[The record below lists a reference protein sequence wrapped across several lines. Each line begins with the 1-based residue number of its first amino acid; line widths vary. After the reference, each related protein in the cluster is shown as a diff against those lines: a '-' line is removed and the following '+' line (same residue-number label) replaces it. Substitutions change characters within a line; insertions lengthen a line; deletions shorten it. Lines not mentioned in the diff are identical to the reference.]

1 MIDGSPR
8 ERKKYMQTFDPGRV
22 FRKLAYNNALAN
34 DRLYQACAALRPGE
48 FKAVRTSFFPS
59 LAATLNHILT
69 VDWFY
74 VDGLEGGTLGP
85 KAWEIEEP
93 FNTVSELAEAQAKVD
108 GRLVDVCEGLTPEK
122 LVAIINLQRDGRVQQ
137 ERMEDVLSHLFQHQ
151 THHRGQLHAMLAGTS
166 LKPPQLDEF
175 IVADDARFRGDEIA
189 ALGWSEE
196 TLMR

>member
-93 FNTVSELAEAQAKVD
+93 FDTVSELAEAQAKVD
-108 GRLVDVCEGLTPEK
+108 GRLVDVCEGL
-122 LVAIINLQRDGRVQQ
+122 
-137 ERMEDVLSHLFQHQ
+137 FQHQ
-151 THHRGQLHAMLAGTS
+151 THHRGQVHAMLAGTS
-166 LKPPQLDEF
+166 VKPPQLDEF